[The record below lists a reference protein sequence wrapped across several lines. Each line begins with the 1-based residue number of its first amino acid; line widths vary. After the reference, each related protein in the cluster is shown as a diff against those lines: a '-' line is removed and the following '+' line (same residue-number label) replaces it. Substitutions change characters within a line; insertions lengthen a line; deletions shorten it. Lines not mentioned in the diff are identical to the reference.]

1 MVRGERN
8 MQFLKGNNLP
18 RVKSSNQSAI
28 LRMIYYY
35 GPIQRA
41 EIAER
46 LELTLPTIT
55 TNINKMLEEGL
66 VRQVNA
72 AHISGAA
79 NGRRAALLEI
89 NAGSEFFVGVE
100 LVGEQ
105 WSVCVADFCGQI
117 LSSRCG
123 EVRDK
128 SYEAVMRQFA
138 DSYAECLAESRKRPE
153 DICGVGIGLPGL
165 IDRENGTLWKN
176 STFQWSNKKVR
187 QDFAMLTGYG
197 GRITVENNATAR
209 GISAQIFHWK
219 ELAQG
224 RSFAYMLVA
233 SGIACPVFL
242 NNSGYRGSVVGTGEA
257 GHMVIDP
264 HGRSCNCGNRGCLE
278 AYASERS
285 IINECINEMH
295 QERAVTLSRLCVDSE
310 RPTMEEILRAQQE
323 GDRDVGRVI
332 EEAIYILAIAMS
344 NIINFTRPDT
354 MLVDCKLFASM
365 NNRNLLLNKSKSA
378 LCNPTFYGAD
388 IRFAEAGNFANALG
402 GVAVAID
409 EKLENVE

>member
-1 MVRGERN
+1 

-55 TNINKMLEEGL
+55 TNINKMIEDGL
-66 VRQVNA
+66 VRQVSA
-72 AHISGAA
+72 AHMTGAT
-79 NGRRAALLEI
+79 NGRRAGLLEI
-89 NAGSEFFVGVE
+89 NAAREFFVGVE

-117 LSSRCG
+117 LSSRG
-123 EVRDK
+123 GTVRDRD
-128 SYEAVMRQFA
+128 YEAVMRQFA
-138 DSYAECLAESRKRPE
+138 DSYAECLAESGKTSE
-153 DICGVGIGLPGL
+153 NICGVGIGLPGL
-165 IDRENGTLWKN
+165 IDRENGILWMN
-176 STFQWSNKKVR
+176 SIFQWSNKKVS
-187 QDFAMLTGYG
+187 QDFAALTGYEG
-197 GRITVENNATAR
+197 KITVENNATAR

-224 RSFAYMLVA
+224 KSFAYMLVA

-242 NNSGYRGSVVGTGEA
+242 NNSSYRGSVVGTGEA

-264 HGRSCNCGNRGCLE
+264 HGRPCACGNRGCLE
-278 AYASERS
+278 AYASEYS
-285 IINECINEMH
+285 IITECINEMR
-295 QERAVTLSRLCVDSE
+295 QERAVTLRRLCADPE
-310 RPTMEEILRAQQE
+310 KPTMAEILRAQHE
-323 GDRDVGRVI
+323 GDCDVNRVI
-332 EEAIYILAIAMS
+332 EEAICILAIAMS

-354 MLVDCKLFASM
+354 MLIDCRLFVSIH
-365 NNRNLLLNKSKSA
+365 NRNLLLNKSKSA

-388 IRFAEAGNFANALG
+388 IRFAEEGNFANALG

-409 EKLENVE
+409 EKLENVQ